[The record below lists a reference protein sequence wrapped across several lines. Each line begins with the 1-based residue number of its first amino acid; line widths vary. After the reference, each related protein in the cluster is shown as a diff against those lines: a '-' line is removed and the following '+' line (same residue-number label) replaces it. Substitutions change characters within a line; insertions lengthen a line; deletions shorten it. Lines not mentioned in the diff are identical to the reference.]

1 MKGGTMVTNY
11 SSRSDALPIINGILY
26 GNGNVQYYDIN
37 VDQDDKRSIKMVQA
51 ILEEREYVKTTAY
64 INAQMECEDMDIR
77 FFIGEGSYGGDGWI
91 LAESMSTETMVF
103 LISFDDSNPFV
114 KICRNGKQLLVENN
128 CGEQWVIEMQDM
140 CNIGLSIASQK
151 SH

>member
-1 MKGGTMVTNY
+1 
-11 SSRSDALPIINGILY
+11 
-26 GNGNVQYYDIN
+26 
-37 VDQDDKRSIKMVQA
+37 
-51 ILEEREYVKTTAY
+51 
-64 INAQMECEDMDIR
+64 
-77 FFIGEGSYGGDGWI
+77 
-91 LAESMSTETMVF
+91 MSTETMVF